1 MDVSVSQK
9 ASSPV
14 EQPRDRQREKAPDQR
29 PPIEN
34 LIVVGGGPAGF
45 TAALYGARAR
55 LAPLVLLGPAP
66 GGQAATTDLMENFP
80 GFPEGVGG
88 QALAS
93 LMQEQ
98 CESFGAEL
106 RVEEVTDIDF
116 SRRPFK
122 ITTYDSEY
130 LAKTIIVAT
139 GARARLMGV
148 PGEEKFIGRGVS
160 FCATCDGFFYRDK
173 TVAVIGGGDSAV
185 DEALFLTKFA
195 RQVYVIH
202 RRAELRANKH
212 GQTRLFSNPKVTMVW
227 NTVVE
232 EVLGEHRVRGVKT
245 RRVDTGEV
253 GELATDGVFV
263 YVGMNPNT
271 HLFEGKLE
279 LDSQGYVVT
288 DKMQHTNIAG
298 VFAAGDVQ
306 DPYFRQVV
314 IAAGTGA
321 AAAIEAEHFLA
332 ANETSLAESTETCSL
347 PPHK

>member
-1 MDVSVSQK
+1 MDLNIPLKVP
-9 ASSPV
+9 SPTKQSHTV
-14 EQPRDRQREKAPDQR
+14 GREKAPARR
-29 PPIEN
+29 PAIEN
-34 LIVVGGGPAGF
+34 LVIIGGGPAGF

-55 LAPLVLLGPAP
+55 LAPLVLVGSVI

-98 CESFGAEL
+98 CESFGAQL
-106 RVEEVTDIDF
+106 QVEEVTDVDF
-116 SRRPFK
+116 SSRPFK

-130 LAKTIIVAT
+130 LALTVILAT
-139 GARARLMGV
+139 GARARRLGV

-160 FCATCDGFFYRDK
+160 FCATCDGFFYREK
-173 TVAVIGGGDSAV
+173 TVVVVGGGDSAV
-185 DEALFLTKFA
+185 DEALFLSKFA
-195 RQVYVIH
+195 SKIYVIH
-202 RRAELRANKH
+202 RRNELRANKLS
-212 GQTRLFSNPKVTMVW
+212 QNRLLSNPKVEMVW
-227 NTVVE
+227 NTVVD
-232 EVLGEHRVRGVKT
+232 EVLGEHRLRAVRT

-253 GELATDGVFV
+253 AELAADGMFV
-263 YVGMNPNT
+263 YVGLDPNT
-271 HLFEGKLE
+271 HLFTDKLQ
-279 LDSQGYVVT
+279 LDPQGYIVT
-288 DKMQHTNIAG
+288 DKMQRTSVPG

-332 ANETSLAESTETCSL
+332 AHETAALETEPACPAPAAE
-347 PPHK
+347 